1 MSKGERLALVEHQH
15 PEISIVRQCR
25 LLGISRSSVYYQSR
39 KDLTVDLELMR
50 LIDEQHLKMPYY
62 GSRKMCTFLRSLGYC
77 VNRKRVRRLMRQMG
91 LEAIYPRPRTSQP
104 GEGHKVYPYLLK
116 ELIIDRPNQV
126 WATDLT
132 YIPMERGF
140 MYLVAI
146 MDWCSRRVLAWRV
159 SNTMDA
165 DFCVDAL
172 EEALDRY
179 GAPEIF
185 NSDQGSQFTS
195 DAFTGALQKHSV
207 KISMD
212 GKGCYRDN
220 IFVER
225 LWRSVKYECVYLK
238 AFDNAVQLKQELKS
252 YFQLYNSE
260 RFHQGLDDN
269 TPDQVYFKQAA

>member
-1 MSKGERLALVEHQH
+1 M
-15 PEISIVRQCR
+15 
-25 LLGISRSSVYYQSR
+25 
-39 KDLTVDLELMR
+39 DLELMR

-62 GSRKMCTFLRSLGYC
+62 GSRKMCTFLRKLGYC

-91 LEAIYPRPRTSQP
+91 IEALYPRPRTSQP
-104 GEGHKVYPYLLK
+104 GGGHKIYPYLLK
-116 ELIIDRPNQV
+116 ELTIDRPNQV

-146 MDWCSRRVLAWRV
+146 MDWYSRRVLAWRV

-172 EEALDRY
+172 EEALERY

-195 DAFTGALQKHSV
+195 DAFTGILKEHSV

-238 AFDNAVQLKQELKS
+238 AFENGVQLKQELKS

-269 TPDQVYFKQAA
+269 TPDQVYFKQAT

>member
-1 MSKGERLALVEHQH
+1 
-15 PEISIVRQCR
+15 
-25 LLGISRSSVYYQSR
+25 
-39 KDLTVDLELMR
+39 MR
-50 LIDEQHLKMPYY
+50 LIDEQYLKTPFY
-62 GSRKMCTFLRSLGYC
+62 GSRRMCTFLCGLGYKI
-77 VNRKRVRRLMRQMG
+77 NRKRVRRLMRQMG
-91 LEAIYPRPRTSQP
+91 LEAIYPKPRTSLPSQ
-104 GEGHKVYPYLLK
+104 GHKVYPYLLK
-116 ELIIDRPNQV
+116 GLHISHPNQV

-132 YIPMERGF
+132 YIPLERGF

-146 MDWCSRRVLAWRV
+146 MDWHSRRVLAWRL

-179 GAPEIF
+179 RAPEIF

-195 DAFTGALQKHSV
+195 DAFTGILQEHGV
-207 KISMD
+207 QISMD

-238 AFDNAVQLKQELKS
+238 AFDNAAQLKDELRK
-252 YFQLYNSE
+252 YFQLYNLE
-260 RFHQGLDDN
+260 RPHQGLGDN